1 MNYAELFEK
10 KNLTYTKRAK
20 KRNDEEYVNT
30 FMLLLLRTLNCFEWV
45 GMPETCN
52 ARMLE
57 MALIMNGTG
66 IIAKTDNGYMT
77 LISTPDG
84 SLNVY
89 GDPVGAYGYGLNGY
103 NKHFNLYVDG
113 ADDVPAINKQSGI
126 IDAVMCKDN
135 ELMYPFANYL
145 RVYASR
151 IADTQRSL
159 DVVARMLK
167 APAIITCDERDVQNV
182 KKVLEQIDINTPY
195 ILGIG
200 ALPYDTLKTI
210 DTGVSP
216 ESLKVLYD
224 YLCNLNSQASELI
237 GVNSNPEQN
246 KRERM
251 LVDEINVNNADTSL
265 KLDIRLK
272 ERQAFCKRVN
282 DAFGLNIS
290 VKANA
295 QNEEF
300 ANNAKEPYNDD
311 KEDEEI
317 NNERNEN

>member
-1 MNYAELFEK
+1 MNYIDLFEK

-20 KRNDEEYVNT
+20 KRNDEEYINT
-30 FMLLLLRTLNCFEWV
+30 LMLLMLRTLNCFEWS
-45 GMPETCN
+45 GLPETCN

-57 MALIMNGTG
+57 MALIMNGTA
-66 IIAKTDNGYMT
+66 ILAKDNGYLT

-103 NKHFNLYVDG
+103 NKHFNLYVEGSDNLP
-113 ADDVPAINKQSGI
+113 VINKQGGN

-145 RVYASR
+145 RTAAAR
-151 IADTQRSL
+151 ISDTQRSL

-167 APAIITCDERDVQNV
+167 APAIITCDEKEVQNI
-182 KKVLEQIDINTPY
+182 KKVLEQVDINTPY

-200 ALPYDTLKTI
+200 ALPYDTLKTL

-224 YLCNLNSQASELI
+224 YLCNLNSQVSELI
-237 GVNSNPEQN
+237 GINSNPENN

-251 LVDEINVNNADTSL
+251 LVDEINSNNENTSL

-272 ERQAFCKRVN
+272 EREKFCERVN
-282 DAFGLNIS
+282 KCFGLNVS
-290 VKANA
+290 VKANKNA
-295 QNEEF
+295 TAELD
-300 ANNAKEPYNDD
+300 NNFTNNYNKE
-311 KEDEEI
+311 KEGDI
-317 NNERNEN
+317 K